1 MKITDVQGTIG
12 FNIFMTDLVG
22 NTGTIFAS
30 STIIFDRTNP
40 AGIAITNP
48 TNTSYFQ

>member
-1 MKITDVQGTIG
+1 MKAGDTEGTIG

-30 STIIFDRTNP
+30 STIIFDRTAP
-40 AGIAITNP
+40 AGISITNP